1 MDFKEKRAIVNSA
14 FCSGIAS
21 VMPSATVPDW
31 LKLTHNP
38 EVFAHFKT
46 SIKIFITIRR
56 NISDYV
62 RYVIRN
68 VHRFWTFII
77 HFLPTTSVP
86 IRLFFHW
93 FCLNSRVFRKK
104 MDFSSK
110 LKGNSNTTLQSVMNA
125 KLSKHRF
132 WHCHENGLIKTIQTI
147 PHNLSVSVKSASL
160 YWGLGYTKD
169 ALWII
174 PNPQ

>member
-46 SIKIFITIRR
+46 SIKIFIAIRR

-68 VHRFWTFII
+68 VCAQILN
-77 HFLPTTSVP
+77 FLNPPESPEDVQ
-86 IRLFFHW
+86 IRIDEIDSLKNFF
-93 FCLNSRVFRKK
+93 KK
-104 MDFSSK
+104 
-110 LKGNSNTTLQSVMNA
+110 Q
-125 KLSKHRF
+125 
-132 WHCHENGLIKTIQTI
+132 
-147 PHNLSVSVKSASL
+147 
-160 YWGLGYTKD
+160 
-169 ALWII
+169 
-174 PNPQ
+174 